1 MKTLG
6 YLRVS
11 TEQQELDSQ
20 RLALLDYAHKQ
31 GLQIDQFIRS
41 QASSRDSRKE
51 RQLDQLFE
59 QLEQKDTLIVS
70 ELSRLGRSVGQII
83 QLVDELIQKK
93 INLIAIKENIHLCG
107 QQDLQSKVMIT
118 MFALFAEIERDLL
131 SRRTREGMAAAQAKG
146 VQVGRPKGS
155 RKSRMDGKE
164 EEVKTLIEKGIS
176 KAAIAKLMGV
186 PRSTLCSFISSRKI
200 K

>member
-11 TEQQELDSQ
+11 TDQQELNSQ
-20 RLALLDYAHKQ
+20 RLALLEYAHKQ
-31 GLQIDQFIRS
+31 GLQIDRFIRS
-41 QASSRDSRKE
+41 QASSRESRKE
-51 RQLDQLFE
+51 RQLDKLLE
-59 QLEQKDTLIVS
+59 ELEQKDTVIVS

-83 QLVDELIQKK
+83 QFMDELIQKEV
-93 INLIAIKENIHLCG
+93 NLIAIKENIHLCG

-146 VQVGRPKGS
+146 IKVGRPKGS
-155 RKSRMDGKE
+155 RKSRIDGKE
-164 EEVKTLIEKGIS
+164 EEIKALLEKGIS
-176 KAAIAKLMGV
+176 KSAIAKLMEI
-186 PRSTLCSFISSRKI
+186 PRTTLSSFISSRKLQ
-200 K
+200 